1 MNAQDL
7 SAKLILWLDQG
18 IDVVTGW
25 LVSPAAWSQCGLLA
39 LAFAVAVVAA
49 RRITPLL
56 TQVLTPPTPEGT
68 LARIRLF
75 LLSLTPG
82 AGIDIPFPHR
92 VVELRQAAP

>member
-18 IDVVTGW
+18 FDVVTGW

-56 TQVLTPPTPEGT
+56 TRVLTPEGT

>member
-1 MNAQDL
+1 MNAQEL
-7 SAKLILWLDQG
+7 TAKLILWLDQG
-18 IDVVTGW
+18 FDVVTGW
-25 LVSPAAWSQCGLLA
+25 LVGPAAWSPCGLLKR
-39 LAFAVAVVAA
+39 V
-49 RRITPLL
+49 
-56 TQVLTPPTPEGT
+56 PEGM

>member
-7 SAKLILWLDQG
+7 TAKLILWLDQG
-18 IDVVTGW
+18 MGVLMGW
-25 LVSPAAWSQCGLLA
+25 LVGPAAWSPCGLLT
-39 LAFAVAVVAA
+39 L
-49 RRITPLL
+49 
-56 TQVLTPPTPEGT
+56 TPEGM